1 MGEEEDKKGGSV
13 MTDETRQE
21 LQGLREAIDAVDRHI
36 LGLLNERAGLVMRVG
51 QLKARAGRTF
61 YVPGREEEVLRRLE
75 EENAGP
81 FPTRAIRAV
90 WKEILS
96 ASLSLEHPLAVAYLG
111 PEATFTHQACR
122 KQFGLSA
129 DLRPVRTIAEVF
141 DVVEKGKAHH
151 GVIPIENTTEGV
163 VSYTLDM
170 FLHSEL
176 KITGE
181 VYLRITHNLLNR
193 SGLQEDVSR
202 IYSHPQGLA
211 QCRRWLEDHFPD
223 TPQFDTSS
231 TAQAAKVAAED
242 PQAAAVAG
250 ELAGA
255 LYGLKTVEAR
265 IEDNPNNYTRFLVI
279 GREIPERTGRDK
291 TSLLFAVKDEVGALH
306 RMLQPFDRHGVNL
319 TKIES
324 RPMKRRAWEYAFFID
339 CEGHVGDDAVAEA
352 LRELEPSCQFLK
364 VLGSY
369 PKAGSAG

>member
-1 MGEEEDKKGGSV
+1 MLQVGEV
-13 MTDETRQE
+13 
-21 LQGLREAIDAVDRHI
+21 
-36 LGLLNERAGLVMRVG
+36 
-51 QLKARAGRTF
+51 KARAGRTF
-61 YVPGREEEVLRRLE
+61 YVPGREELVLRRLE
-75 EENAGP
+75 EANPGP
-81 FPTRAIRAV
+81 FPSRALRPV

-96 ASLSLEHPLAVAYLG
+96 ASLSLESPLAVAYLG

-122 KQFGLSA
+122 KQFGVSA
-129 DLRPVRTIAEVF
+129 ELRPVRTIAEVF

-181 VYLRITHNLLNR
+181 VFLPITHNLLSLTGR
-193 SGLQEDVSR
+193 REDVTR

-211 QCRRWLEDHFPD
+211 QCRRWLEENFPD
-223 TPQFDTSS
+223 APLLDTSS
-231 TAQAAKVAAED
+231 TAQAAKIAAED
-242 PQAAAVAG
+242 PAAAAVAG

-255 LYGLKTVEAR
+255 LYGLQAVEAR

-279 GREIPERTGRDK
+279 GRELPDRTGRDK
-291 TSLLFAVKDEVGALH
+291 TSLLFAVRDEVGVLH
-306 RMLQPFDRHGVNL
+306 RVLQPFDRHGVNL

-339 CEGHVGDDAVAEA
+339 CDGHVTDEPVAAV
-352 LRELEPSCQFLK
+352 LQDLTRHCQFLK

-369 PKAGSAG
+369 PRAQSAA